1 MATVFTLARFS
12 EAFLILRAQSVGLP
26 IMLVP
31 AVMVLM
37 SIVYALAAYPAG
49 VISDRID
56 RRSVLI
62 AGLLLLVVA
71 DIALALASGIAGVA
85 VGVILWGLHMG
96 LTQGLL
102 ATLVAD
108 TAPAELR
115 GTAYGM
121 FNLLTGLALL
131 AASVIA
137 GALWDAIGPKGTFF
151 AGAAF
156 SALAVGGLL
165 TVRRPATGGAA

>member
-37 SIVYALAAYPAG
+37 NIVYALAAYPAG

-56 RRSVLI
+56 RRTVLI

-85 VGVILWGLHMG
+85 VGVILW
-96 LTQGLL
+96 
-102 ATLVAD
+102 AC
-108 TAPAELR
+108 
-115 GTAYGM
+115 
-121 FNLLTGLALL
+121 
-131 AASVIA
+131 I
-137 GALWDAIGPKGTFF
+137 WD
-151 AGAAF
+151 
-156 SALAVGGLL
+156 
-165 TVRRPATGGAA
+165 

>member
-1 MATVFTLARFS
+1 MAADVFANCQTPRFECRAPSVLVRNTGLQLEAFSSRFALFEVCRRVRATCCRHPIGLGDDQRARSGCHWRTCEKPLRSVATVFTLARFS

-37 SIVYALAAYPAG
+37 NIVYALAAYPAG

-62 AGLLLLVVA
+62 AGLMLLVLA

-85 VGVILWGLHMG
+85 VGVILW
-96 LTQGLL
+96 
-102 ATLVAD
+102 AC
-108 TAPAELR
+108 
-115 GTAYGM
+115 
-121 FNLLTGLALL
+121 
-131 AASVIA
+131 I
-137 GALWDAIGPKGTFF
+137 WD
-151 AGAAF
+151 
-156 SALAVGGLL
+156 
-165 TVRRPATGGAA
+165 